1 MHNKSRFWLITVEVA
16 LTLAIVVNCINM
28 MVDMRYDL
36 IKPSGYDEENII
48 VVSTE
53 PFGEAFN
60 EDDFVDSIREE
71 DLRRLGAYPGVI
83 AVTGIQQIP
92 LSGSGSATG
101 RKPLGSDIDPITA
114 PYFVVTENALTA
126 FGVELIA
133 GRDFEPGD
141 WDIDEEAVE
150 SGEEARNVIVSQ
162 AFAERLFPEG
172 SAVGQTIQSKGG
184 ERINTI
190 VGVVDTMLCSWPTS
204 EVAEYAML
212 FAGKPG
218 SGRRLQYMV
227 RTEPGGVDA
236 VYSEIENVVRQVN
249 ADRVVTVRTLVEIK
263 TENFQAT
270 LAVMKMLSTVIG
282 LLLVVTA
289 LGIVGLTSFSVTE
302 RTRQIGTRR
311 ALGASKVDIV
321 GYFLIEN
328 WMITGIGLIF
338 GLLLTY
344 GLNFALVNLANGAKL
359 DLGLVAGGA
368 VLLWLTGIAA
378 ALVPAIRA
386 TGVAPEVATRT
397 V

>member
-16 LTLAIVVNCINM
+16 LTLAIAVNCINM

-60 EDDFVDSIREE
+60 EDDFVDSIRKE
-71 DLRRLGAYPGVI
+71 DLRRLGAYPGVV
-83 AVTGIQQIP
+83 AVTAIQQIP

-101 RKPLGSDIDPITA
+101 RKPLGAETDPITT

-126 FGVELIA
+126 FGVELVA
-133 GRDFEPGD
+133 GRNFEVGD
-141 WDIDEEAVE
+141 WDFDEEAVE

-162 AFAERLFPEG
+162 ALAERLFPEG

-204 EVAEYAML
+204 EVAEYTML

-236 VYSEIENVVRQVN
+236 IYSEIENVVRQVN
-249 ADRVVTVRTLVEIK
+249 PDRVVSVRTLAEIK

-270 LAVMKMLSTVIG
+270 LAVMKMLSTVIS

-328 WMITGIGLIF
+328 WMITGIGLMF

-368 VLLWLTGIAA
+368 VLLWLTGIVA

-386 TGVAPEVATRT
+386 TAVAPEVATRT